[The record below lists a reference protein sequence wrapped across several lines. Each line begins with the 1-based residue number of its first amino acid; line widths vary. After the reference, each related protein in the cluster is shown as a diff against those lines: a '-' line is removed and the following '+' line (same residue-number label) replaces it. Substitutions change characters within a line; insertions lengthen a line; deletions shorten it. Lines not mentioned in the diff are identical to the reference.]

1 LRAGRWFGALP
12 DDLQARLLDAGVA
25 RSLAKGE
32 WLFAR
37 GDAPGGLFAV
47 VDGAIRIA
55 TTAPSGKEILLA
67 LVEPPM
73 WFGEVAV
80 FDHLPRTHNAIAA
93 DASMVLQVPGPAL
106 DAILDAQ
113 PKYWREVGLLLASKL
128 RLTFL
133 AMEDSAVL
141 PIPDRL
147 ARRLLMAVERYGEW
161 HDRSSRVVDLGQ
173 EELATMLSTSRQT
186 VNHLLKNL
194 EARGIVRLAYRH
206 IEIVDVDA
214 LRLAATATSPAGPSR
229 PSKRRTWTRTMS
241 AALRGTYRPIAAA
254 ALRFVKSRVRDRHE
268 LAHSRARR
276 AA

>member
-1 LRAGRWFGALP
+1 MSGRNEKRFGELLRAGRWFGALP

-25 RSLAKGE
+25 RGLTKGE

-55 TTAPSGKEILLA
+55 TTAPSGKEVLLA

-73 WFGEVAV
+73 WFGEVSV
-80 FDHLPRTHNAIAA
+80 FDRLPRTHHAIAA
-93 DASMVLQVPGPAL
+93 DASTVLQVPAPAL

-141 PIPDRL
+141 SIPDRL

-194 EARGIVRLAYRH
+194 EAKGIVRLAYRH

-229 PSKRRTWTRTMS
+229 PPKRRR
-241 AALRGTYRPIAAA
+241 
-254 ALRFVKSRVRDRHE
+254 
-268 LAHSRARR
+268 
-276 AA
+276 